1 LNRPKTIAVIGW
13 FLAAFLPEASA
24 RVLAQAPS
32 EDPAVRA
39 RAVSLLERSAQLSRP
54 VWPMNEEDF
63 SFHIVNPEPGYPADG
78 TLKISVAKPYLK
90 RWEYSYG
97 VYQFSK
103 VENGPEIATY
113 RTGSEPAS
121 LAMVRKMLP
130 LSLLH
135 FDQSDII
142 RAITDK
148 NVDGTPAT
156 CIDFDTITGTRHQ
169 SGTLCV
175 DQANGY
181 LIYSKLDDVITKQSR
196 FYLFNNGFLPGHIER
211 WTNDVKLFEI
221 ESRIEVRPGGFPAE
235 AFEYPAGATIT
246 HACNSF
252 TPAYADNNLQPVA
265 ESFSETGIDITV
277 RGFVDNQ
284 GHTTNLKVLDRTHP
298 DLDAEALKLVSAWT
312 FHPAQCNYQPTSEQ
326 RDFVVHFQGWQ

>member
-1 LNRPKTIAVIGW
+1 
-13 FLAAFLPEASA
+13 
-24 RVLAQAPS
+24 
-32 EDPAVRA
+32 
-39 RAVSLLERSAQLSRP
+39 
-54 VWPMNEEDF
+54 MNEEDF
-63 SFHIVNPEPGYPADG
+63 SFHIVKPEPGYPADG

-90 RWEYSYG
+90 RWEYTYG

-113 RTGSEPAS
+113 RTGPEPAS
-121 LAMVRKMLP
+121 LTMVRKLLP
-130 LSLLH
+130 VSLLH

-148 NVDGTPAT
+148 TVDGTRAT

-169 SGTLCV
+169 SGTICV
-175 DQANGY
+175 DQASGY
-181 LIYSKLDDVITKQSR
+181 LIYSKLDDVVTKQSR
-196 FYLFNNGFLPGHIER
+196 FYTFNNGFLPGHIER
-211 WTNDVKLFEI
+211 WMNDVKLFEI
-221 ESRIEVRPGGFPAE
+221 ESKIEVRPGGFPAA

-265 ESFSETGIDITV
+265 KSYSETGIDITV

-284 GHTTNLKVLDRTHP
+284 GHTTNLKVLDQTHP

-326 RDFVVHFQGWQ
+326 RDFVVHFLGWQ